1 MQLSGEQGIH
11 LMTQT
16 AAPKTEQPQ
25 AEWRLRLG
33 LTIFVV
39 GFLSPLSIP
48 LVTATELSA
57 KWKAV
62 ISGALAVG
70 IPEVFS
76 IVAIAIMGKA
86 GFNYLKARIF
96 GFLKKHGPPDRVSR
110 TRYHIGLAMFLLP
123 LLFGWLAPYAAHYVQ
138 GYEAYRLS
146 INILGDLMLFTSL
159 FVLGGDFWDK
169 VRALF
174 IHSTKAQINS
184 QP

>member
-1 MQLSGEQGIH
+1 MA
-11 LMTQT
+11 QT
-16 AAPKTEQPQ
+16 TVSKTEHPQ
-25 AEWRLRLG
+25 AEWRLHLG
-33 LTIFVV
+33 LIILVV
-39 GFLSPLSIP
+39 GFLSPLTIP
-48 LVTATELSA
+48 LVTASELSA
-57 KWKAV
+57 RWKAI
-62 ISGALAVG
+62 ISGSLAVG

-86 GFNYLKARIF
+86 GFNYIKARIF

-110 TRYHIGLAMFLLP
+110 TRYHIGLAMFTLP
-123 LLFGWLAPYAAHYVQ
+123 ILFGWLGPYGAHLIP
-138 GYEAYRLS
+138 GYETHRFAVSL
-146 INILGDLMLFTSL
+146 IGDVMLVTSL